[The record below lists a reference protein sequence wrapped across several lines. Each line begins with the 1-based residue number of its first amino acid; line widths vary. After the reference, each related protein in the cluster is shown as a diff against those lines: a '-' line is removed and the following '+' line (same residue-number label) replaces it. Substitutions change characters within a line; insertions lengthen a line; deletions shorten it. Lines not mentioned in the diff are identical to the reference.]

1 MKKIIIYF
9 VISMVS
15 IISFSQKT
23 DLRAFRIF
31 DSNGKEVLY
40 SDMIDGVQNAD
51 VLFFGELH
59 NNPISHWF
67 ELKLT
72 QYLYQKY
79 QQKFK
84 LGAEMFESDNQL
96 ILNEYLDGFIT
107 DKSFESECRTWP
119 NYKTD
124 YKPIIEFAK
133 ANKIQFIATNIPRRY
148 ANIVYKKDFNGLD
161 FLSRKAKKYIAPLPI
176 DFDPTVECYKEM
188 IDGMKGMGGHGGE
201 TIAKAQAIKDAT
213 MAYFILKNFKKG
225 NMFFHFNG
233 SYHSDNYQGI
243 CWYLKKADKRLKI
256 KTISTVSQ
264 DNIDKLNDENKGI
277 ADFIICV
284 PSDMT
289 TTY

>member
-9 VISMVS
+9 LISTIS
-15 IISFSQKT
+15 IMSFSQKI

-31 DSNGKEVLY
+31 DSKGNEILY
-40 SDMIDGVQNAD
+40 SDMIDGVQNVD

-67 ELKLT
+67 ELILT

-79 QQKFK
+79 QQNFV
-84 LGAEMFESDNQL
+84 LGAEMFEADNQM
-96 ILNEYLDGFIT
+96 ILNEYLAGLIS
-107 DKSFESECRTWP
+107 DKSFESDCRIWP

-124 YKPIIEFAK
+124 YKPIVDYAK
-133 ANKIQFIATNIPRRY
+133 TNKIPFIATNIPRRY
-148 ANIVYKKDFNGLD
+148 ANIVYKMDFKGLD
-161 FLSRKAKKYIAPLPI
+161 SLSSQAKKYIAPLPI
-176 DFDPTVECYKEM
+176 AFDSTVECYKKM

-213 MAYFILKNFKKG
+213 MAYFILQNFKKG

-243 CWYLKKADKRLKI
+243 CWYLKKMDKNLKI

-264 DNIDKLNDENKGI
+264 DDINKLDDENKGI

-289 TTY
+289 ATN